1 MDFGQKFLYIV
12 FKFEEKNN
20 DIDSKKFILELNVI
34 KSYNI
39 GIIDNYISKKNDII
53 KREICIKCSTFDN
66 QEINTDLFKDNNNII
81 LPNNYKIDKENIYF
95 RKNSY
100 NKEIEIHSENMNG
113 KIKENQLYENINFKE
128 DYNNDLI
135 NQFFKSFQN
144 NNLLFKCKI
153 NDKNLLYIH
162 EINNNNL
169 NEYKDYSIKHLIQ
182 QYLNITYIIKDL
194 NEDEKYMTVNMSF
207 DIKTFITFT
216 ENKLSEI
223 KIGIDNK
230 NESIFEWI
238 GLQDIMINN
247 FEKDIINKT
256 FNCIIKYKL
265 NEDFERE
272 IEYELNKIYIE
283 IQIEDSTTKFNYL
296 YNSYL
301 LKYFVNQSIQI
312 LIHFHYLFQFLFYL
326 TYFQ

>member
-1 MDFGQKFLYIV
+1 
-12 FKFEEKNN
+12 
-20 DIDSKKFILELNVI
+20 
-34 KSYNI
+34 
-39 GIIDNYISKKNDII
+39 
-53 KREICIKCSTFDN
+53 
-66 QEINTDLFKDNNNII
+66 
-81 LPNNYKIDKENIYF
+81 
-95 RKNSY
+95 
-100 NKEIEIHSENMNG
+100 
-113 KIKENQLYENINFKE
+113 
-128 DYNNDLI
+128 
-135 NQFFKSFQN
+135 
-144 NNLLFKCKI
+144 
-153 NDKNLLYIH
+153 
-162 EINNNNL
+162 
-169 NEYKDYSIKHLIQ
+169 
-182 QYLNITYIIKDL
+182 
-194 NEDEKYMTVNMSF
+194 MTVNMSF

-301 LKYFVNQSIQI
+301 LNK
-312 LIHFHYLFQFLFYL
+312 
-326 TYFQ
+326 